1 MKSYTFAG
9 TIFLDNLTVSELKSR
24 TGGGIILLGDI
35 GTSDPIFF
43 SGYGL
48 YFSMLATAW
57 ISLSPR
63 PERQISIIESLGS
76 LGAILV
82 A

>member
-24 TGGGIILLGDI
+24 SGGGIILSGDI
-35 GTSDPIFF
+35 EACDPIFSQF
-43 SGYGL
+43 GI
-48 YFSMLATAW
+48 YFSMSATAW

-63 PERQISIIESLGS
+63 PERQIIMIESRG
-76 LGAILV
+76 I
-82 A
+82 